1 MRALLITTSAD
12 LQDPPLR
19 HITEILRRADVEPI
33 ISGALGAGSY
43 LREQLRSH
51 DGIDLGIV
59 IMPHRFAARRG
70 SLALMV
76 EAGICLG
83 LDIPLLAIIHPDE
96 KLPPALSSIRHVN
109 AWPDDTDAL
118 QLHLGM
124 FIQSAASLKAWRR
137 SSSPQLASRLTSNAP
152 PDDAGEGAHEGSGLV
167 ERTAAL
173 LRGAGKDLV
182 LGDLDYGADMAFV
195 AGDDSPFV
203 VVVEAKKTAWPT
215 TAHSAADQLQEYVD
229 RSGAGLGLLVTDEAV
244 SDFNPFGSHPE
255 VLLLS
260 ICELADIVTSGEFDS
275 RIRSARNRI
284 VHQG

>member
-19 HITEILRRADVEPI
+19 PITEILRRANVEPVM
-33 ISGALGAGSY
+33 SGALGAGSY

-51 DGIDLGIV
+51 DDINLGIV
-59 IMPHRFAARRG
+59 ILPYRFATRG
-70 SLALMV
+70 GLALMV

-96 KLPPALSSIRHVN
+96 KLPPALSSIRHVSVSLDN
-109 AWPDDTDAL
+109 TDAL

-137 SSSPQLASRLTSNAP
+137 TSSPQLTPRLTSNAP
-152 PDDAGEGAHEGSGLV
+152 RGDGGKGPHGGSGLV
-167 ERTAAL
+167 ERIAAL
-173 LRGAGKDLV
+173 LRSTGKDLV
-182 LGDLDYGADMAFV
+182 LGDLDSGADMAFV

-203 VVVEAKKTAWPT
+203 VVVEAKKTAGPT
-215 TAHSAADQLQEYVD
+215 MAHAAADQLQEYVD
-229 RSGAGLGLLVTDEAV
+229 RSGAGLGLLVTDEAI
-244 SDFNPFGSHPE
+244 SDFNPSGSHPE

-260 ICELADIVTSGEFDS
+260 LTALADIVASGEFDKFV
-275 RIRSARNRI
+275 RSVRNRI
-284 VHQG
+284 AHQG